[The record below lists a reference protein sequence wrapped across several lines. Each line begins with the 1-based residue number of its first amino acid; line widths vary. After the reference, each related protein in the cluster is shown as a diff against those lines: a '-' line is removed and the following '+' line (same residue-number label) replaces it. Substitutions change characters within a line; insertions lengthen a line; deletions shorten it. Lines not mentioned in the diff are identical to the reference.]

1 MSERETNLK
10 DKLYNEILESIFTNE
25 YRPNQILHEK
35 ELIER
40 FHCSKSPV
48 RDALIA
54 LCNDNVLRS
63 IPRYGY
69 EVLRL
74 TREDVEDMLRTRY
87 LIEGTILCMAF
98 DTITPQH
105 IDRLEEIDRECA
117 ANADDVS
124 LHWESNTKFHM
135 LLISREKNHYIEEVL
150 LLTMRRL
157 KRAYAQ
163 IYWENVDDILLLND
177 TAHHQ
182 EIINALR
189 AHDFRGTLLALK
201 EDIRCFGDYRCE
213 LPEYFKHRL

>member
-1 MSERETNLK
+1 MSGQETSLK

-40 FHCSKSPV
+40 FKCSKSPV

-105 IDRLEEIDRECA
+105 IDRLEELNRECS
-117 ANADDVS
+117 ANANDIS

-177 TAHHQ
+177 TANHQ
-182 EIINALR
+182 NIIDALR
-189 AHDFRGTLLALK
+189 ARDFRSTLLALK
-201 EDIRCFGDYRCE
+201 EDIRCFGNYRCE